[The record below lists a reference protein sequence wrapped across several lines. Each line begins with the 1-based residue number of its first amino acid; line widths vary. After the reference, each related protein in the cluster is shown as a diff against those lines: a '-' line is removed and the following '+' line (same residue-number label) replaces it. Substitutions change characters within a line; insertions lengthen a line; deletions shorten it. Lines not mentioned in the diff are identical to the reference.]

1 MTAANLLSCGQ
12 PILVGAM
19 LLPVVNFRN
28 HNAHWFTLSAD
39 CLIC

>member
-19 LLPVVNFRN
+19 LPVINFRN